1 MNLLASLAAPREAGQ
16 IDSLARTFGV
26 DWSHLIAQIVSF
38 CIVSFLLYR
47 YAYKPVLKMLA
58 ERRQIIQNGLA
69 DAEEIKAKL
78 AKTEAQRREVI
89 LQANTQASKLI
100 EEAQRTA
107 ARVREQ
113 EIQKATT
120 EAQQIISKAHQVT
133 EQDHARMLIQLK
145 QEVGRLVV
153 EATGRLA
160 GRVLT
165 AEDQRRLMRE
175 TSKRIAA

>member
-1 MNLLASLAAPREAGQ
+1 MNLFALLASPREAGQ

-26 DWSHLIAQIVSF
+26 DWSHLIAQIISF

-58 ERRQIIQNGLA
+58 ERRQLIQNGLA

-78 AKTEAQRREVI
+78 ARTEAQRREVI

-100 EEAQRTA
+100 EEAHRTA

-113 EIQKATT
+113 ETQRATT
-120 EAQQIISKAHQVT
+120 EAQQIISKAHQSA

-153 EATGRLA
+153 EATGKLA

-165 AEDQRRLMRE
+165 AEDQRRLMQE